1 MLIGMAASKYVAG
14 FTYTNAELLALYREG
29 YARISVSG
37 QETEIAGTRYRAADL
52 PAIQNTI
59 DWLQSK
65 VDAESGPL
73 FGTLLA
79 RMVSP

>member
-1 MLIGMAASKYVAG
+1 M
-14 FTYTNAELLALYREG
+14 YREG

-37 QETEIAGTRYRAADL
+37 QETEIAGTRFIAADL
-52 PAIQNTI
+52 TKIQATI
-59 DWLQSK
+59 DWLQGK